1 MALEV
6 QTGKPCLDV
15 SRYELTVNGKR
26 VKLERQP
33 MDLLILFVQ
42 RKGELV
48 TRQEIIDRLWG
59 KNVFVDVDRSINSAI
74 RKIRA
79 ALRDDP
85 TAPKFLETVV
95 GKGYRFIGEIDVV
108 DPRSAAPQTMP
119 QNQPAAPH
127 PSSTPRHRSL
137 AFLITGALVLLM
149 ATFIWSVI
157 RTRRSGPALGYSIAV
172 LPLANL
178 SGDPSQ
184 DYLAQGMTDDLIT
197 ELAKIS
203 SLRVISR
210 TSSMHYAGSTRPL
223 PEIARELRVDAIVEG
238 ALVRSGDK
246 LKLTVQLIDAKS
258 DKHLWAERYERDLR
272 DVLSMQY
279 EVAQAISDHLNGNVA
294 SVGSAVPVR
303 RHTVSPE
310 AYEAYQRG
318 RFFWSKWTE
327 DGVRKSIEYYQQ
339 AIQADPDYAMA
350 YAGLADSYISLGD
363 FAIGVLT
370 PQQSS
375 DAAEAAA
382 LKAISLDDSL
392 AEAHSA
398 LAMARFRYGH
408 LAEDERE
415 FKRALELNPG
425 SVAAHHFYSHYLL
438 ALGRDQGALA
448 EGEKA
453 YDLSP
458 VDPEMSVHLSY
469 VLWDLHQ
476 YDKAIALAIKGL
488 ELDPNFA
495 ETHQQL
501 GQAYEQQGKYK
512 EATAEMRKAVELSGR
527 RVMVLSALGHILAVS
542 GDREG
547 ALRILA
553 EFEKDSRR
561 RFVPAFD
568 SAMIYAGLGE
578 KDRTFALLEEAYQEN
593 SSWLFNMNHDPRL
606 APLRSDPR
614 FRELTRKVGLPE

>member
-1 MALEV
+1 M
-6 QTGKPCLDV
+6 GKPCLNV
-15 SRYELTVNGKR
+15 SRYELTLNGKR
-26 VKLERQP
+26 VRLERQP
-33 MDLLILFVQ
+33 MELLILFVK
-42 RKGELV
+42 RKDELV
-48 TRQEIIDRLWG
+48 TREQIIDKLWG

-79 ALRDDP
+79 ALKDDSA
-85 TAPKFLETVV
+85 APRFLETVV

-108 DPRSAAPQTMP
+108 DHRSAAPQISP
-119 QNQPAAPH
+119 QNQPVASL
-127 PSSTPRHRSL
+127 PSKTTHRRSI
-137 AFLITGALVLLM
+137 AFLIAGALVLLM
-149 ATFIWSVI
+149 ATFIWNLV
-157 RTRRSGPALGYSIAV
+157 RTRRSGAAPGHSVAV

-197 ELAKIS
+197 ELARIR

-238 ALVRSGDK
+238 SLVRSGDK

-258 DKHLWAERYERDLR
+258 DKHLWAERYERDVR

-279 EVAQAISDHLNGNVA
+279 EVAQAISDRLNGNAA
-294 SVGSAVPVR
+294 SAGPAVPVR

-318 RFFWSKWTE
+318 RFFWNKWTE

-339 AIQADPDYAMA
+339 AIQADPSYALA

-392 AEAHSA
+392 AEAHAA

-408 LAEDERE
+408 LAENELE
-415 FKRALELNPG
+415 FRRAIELNPG
-425 SVAAHHFYSHYLL
+425 SVSAHHFYSHYLL
-438 ALGRDQGALA
+438 ALGRDQDALA

-458 VDPEMSVHLSY
+458 VDPEMSVHLAY
-469 VLWDLHQ
+469 VWWDLHQ
-476 YDKAIALAIKGL
+476 YDKAIAQGIKGL

-501 GQAYEQQGKYK
+501 GQAYEQLGKYK
-512 EATAEMRKAVELSGR
+512 EATAEMRKAVDLSGR

-542 GDREG
+542 GDRQG
-547 ALRILA
+547 ALQVLA
-553 EFEKDSRR
+553 EFQKASRQ

-568 SAMIYAGLGE
+568 SAMIYAGIGE
-578 KDRTFALLEEAYQEN
+578 KDRTFALLEKAYQEN

-614 FRELTRKVGLPE
+614 FRELVRKVGLP

>member
-318 RFFWSKWTE
+318 RFFWNKWTE

-415 FKRALELNPG
+415 FKRARVGAEPG
-425 SVAAHHFYSHYLL
+425 IGGRSSLL
-438 ALGRDQGALA
+438 FSLSAGTRPRPGR
-448 EGEKA
+448 
-453 YDLSP
+453 P
-458 VDPEMSVHLSY
+458 
-469 VLWDLHQ
+469 
-476 YDKAIALAIKGL
+476 
-488 ELDPNFA
+488 
-495 ETHQQL
+495 
-501 GQAYEQQGKYK
+501 
-512 EATAEMRKAVELSGR
+512 GR
-527 RVMVLSALGHILAVS
+527 R
-542 GDREG
+542 
-547 ALRILA
+547 
-553 EFEKDSRR
+553 
-561 RFVPAFD
+561 
-568 SAMIYAGLGE
+568 
-578 KDRTFALLEEAYQEN
+578 
-593 SSWLFNMNHDPRL
+593 
-606 APLRSDPR
+606 
-614 FRELTRKVGLPE
+614 RKSL